1 MRSIKFSVLLFALVF
16 LMISCGPT
24 IYMAPN
30 FDRVKSKHETLA
42 ILPFNVNISTKSL
55 PKNVS
60 VETIREDE
68 EKTGYSIQGHA
79 YSYFLKEQSKNKY
92 SVSFQDIDKTNSLL
106 LKSGLDYNKIREY
119 GKDELCKMLDV
130 DAIISGN
137 VSMDKP
143 MSDGGAIA
151 VGVLFGVW
159 TTTNKVN
166 VNMTIHDRDKGDLLW
181 KYDWVAEGSVGSSS
195 EQLTKGLMRNV
206 SKKFPYQRT
215 K

>member
-1 MRSIKFSVLLFALVF
+1 MYNNKHSFFLVALVF
-16 LMISCGPT
+16 LLVSCGPT
-24 IYMAPN
+24 IYIAPN
-30 FDRVKSKHETLA
+30 FENIKSKHETLA
-42 ILPFNVNISTKSL
+42 ILPFNVNISTKNL

-60 VETIREDE
+60 MESIRVDE
-68 EKTGYSIQGHA
+68 EKTGFSIQGHA

-92 SVSFQDIDKTNSLL
+92 SVRFQDIDKTNSLL
-106 LKSGLDYNKIREY
+106 LKSGLNYSKIREY
-119 GKDELCKMLDV
+119 SKDELCKMLNV

-166 VNMTIHDRDKGDLLW
+166 VSMTIHDRSKADLLW

-195 EQLTKGLMRNV
+195 ENLTKGLMRNV
-206 SKKFPYQRT
+206 SKKFPYQRA